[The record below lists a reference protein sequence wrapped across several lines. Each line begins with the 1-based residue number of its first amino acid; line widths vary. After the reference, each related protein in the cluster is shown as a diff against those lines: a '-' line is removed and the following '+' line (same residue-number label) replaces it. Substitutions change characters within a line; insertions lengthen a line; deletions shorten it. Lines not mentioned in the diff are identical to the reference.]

1 MEQKKNY
8 EEHAPQSGDKKG
20 SVNNGGYNEQ
30 HKQQSDKK
38 NPGVDQD
45 QGNLKEDTSATQ
57 DDTAGGNDSGK
68 RSDDD

>member
-1 MEQKKNY
+1 MEHKKNY
-8 EEHAPQSGDKKG
+8 RDRAQQSGDKKG

-38 NPGVDQD
+38 NPGADLD
-45 QGNLKEDTSATQ
+45 QGNLEEDTSASQ
-57 DDTAGGNDSGK
+57 DDTGGGNDSGK